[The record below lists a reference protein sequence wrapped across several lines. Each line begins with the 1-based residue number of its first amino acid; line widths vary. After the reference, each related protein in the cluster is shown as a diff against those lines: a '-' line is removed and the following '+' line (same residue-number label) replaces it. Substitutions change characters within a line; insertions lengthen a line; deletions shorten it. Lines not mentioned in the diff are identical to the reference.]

1 MSPSR
6 FILLSSIFFR
16 LEETSEAQRCCY
28 NLSLS
33 KKGMAQVSGGT
44 CHVCTQVPG
53 TVHDMYAVLYGESS
67 TSTYYH
73 TSACTFYVCGTRMCY
88 YYNIHCM
95 YVSCKPTLNHTLNMG
110 HIIFLCLLASR
121 KTVAHID
128 SNFLCPVMIGT
139 SFFVSVLPLPSFGL
153 LCTTTGTMNDLC
165 NPILVGFP
173 SIDAQP
179 SLLSNIWT
187 TFV

>member
-1 MSPSR
+1 MCAHR
-6 FILLSSIFFR
+6 
-16 LEETSEAQRCCY
+16 Y
-28 NLSLS
+28 
-33 KKGMAQVSGGT
+33 
-44 CHVCTQVPG
+44 CT
-53 TVHDMYAVLYGESS
+53 LYGESS

-73 TSACTFYVCGTRMCY
+73 TSACTCVVHVCVIIIIY
-88 YYNIHCM
+88 SV

-121 KTVAHID
+121 KTVAH